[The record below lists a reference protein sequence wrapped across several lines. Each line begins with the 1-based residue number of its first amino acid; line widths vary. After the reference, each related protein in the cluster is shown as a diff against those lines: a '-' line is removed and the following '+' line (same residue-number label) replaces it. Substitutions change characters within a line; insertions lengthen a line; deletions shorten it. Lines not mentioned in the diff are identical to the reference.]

1 MNKDWAYKV
10 EERLKPV
17 APYIGYTISA
27 GLATVSMIDLYFAI
41 NGNHKIPSSVVA
53 ALLFALAY
61 RQARQARTL
70 QKQR

>member
-1 MNKDWAYKV
+1 MNKDWAHKA
-10 EERLKPV
+10 EKRLKPV

-53 ALLFALAY
+53 ALLFALAC
-61 RQARQARTL
+61 RQAYQARAL